1 MRRRHLVPFAATAA
15 FAALAAAQQPLAPLP
30 PLPKEEF
37 HARREAL
44 AKALVQAHPDRRLVV
59 LLRGSG
65 KAADMG
71 PFVQTQDFLYLT
83 GIREPDLA
91 MLLVP
96 GQDGALATD
105 ELLVPP
111 FSPFAATWDG
121 NFLAPG
127 EASAQRTGFAVCG
140 NVRALNERL
149 TTLLAADAD
158 GKRPL
163 LLTLTQPA
171 PRTGGTPRKAADAA
185 MEVAKDPFDGR
196 MSREDALVGAL
207 RKQFDGVEIRGL
219 ERTLGA
225 LRARKT
231 PAEIALLRRSAEI
244 AGLGIAEA
252 MRGVEPGHFE
262 YQLAAAARFVFSL
275 HGAGTDAYGAIVGG
289 GPNGCILH
297 YNELSRQLRPDDL
310 IVMDYAPTLQGY
322 ASDVTRTFPASGR
335 FTPEQRKLVQDVH
348 DIQQQLIAMVKP
360 GAKLSAIGARCAELL
375 VARGYKSDH
384 GPCHHVGLA
393 VHDPSVDTLEAG
405 MVITVEPGAYLRDAG
420 MGCRIEDTILVTDD
434 GCEVFS
440 QNVPSTPDAIE
451 ALMQQ
456 TGLLNQPGLH
466 GEAARTNPPA
476 AK

>member
-1 MRRRHLVPFAATAA
+1 MRSRLLVPFAL
-15 FAALAAAQQPLAPLP
+15 AALLTAVATAQQPVPAPMAPLP

-37 HARREAL
+37 QARRAAL
-44 AKALVQAHPDRRLVV
+44 AKALVAAHPDRRVVV
-59 LLRGSG
+59 LLRGAG

-83 GIREPDLA
+83 GVNEPDLA

-96 GQDGALATD
+96 GKDGTLATD

-111 FSPFAATWDG
+111 FSRFAATWDG
-121 NFLAPG
+121 DFLAPG
-127 EASAQRTGFAVCG
+127 EASATRTGFAVCG
-140 NVRALNERL
+140 NVRALAERL
-149 TTLLAADAD
+149 GALLAADAD

-171 PRTGGTPRKAADAA
+171 PRIGGTPRKAADAA
-185 MEVAKDPFDGR
+185 AEVQKDPFDGR
-196 MSREDALVGAL
+196 SSREDALVQAL
-207 RKQFDGVEIRGL
+207 QKQFAGVDITGL

-225 LRARKT
+225 LRAHKS

-252 MRGVEPGHFE
+252 MRGCEPGQFE
-262 YQLAAAARFVFSL
+262 YQLAAAARFQFSL
-275 HGAGTDAYGAIVGG
+275 HGAGTDAYAAIVGG

-297 YNELSRQLRPDDL
+297 YSALTRQLQKDDL

-322 ASDVTRTFPASGR
+322 ASDVTRTFPANGTFS
-335 FTPEQRKLVQDVH
+335 PAQRKLVQDVH
-348 DIQQQLIAMVKP
+348 DIQQELIAMVKP
-360 GAKLSAIGARCAELL
+360 GAKLSAIGARCTELL

-393 VHDPSVDTLEAG
+393 VHDPSVDTLAAG
-405 MVITVEPGAYLRDAG
+405 MVITVEPGAYLRDVG
-420 MGCRIEDTILVTDD
+420 MGCRIEDTILVTEG

-440 QNVPSTPDAIE
+440 RNVPSTPEAIE
-451 ALMQQ
+451 ALMKEP
-456 TGLLNQPGLH
+456 GLLSKRSPQ
-466 GEAARTNPPA
+466 
-476 AK
+476 